1 MPKTGET
8 IYFYV
13 ENGQWHLT
21 EDPNYWRKAG
31 YFVMECYVVVAIE
44 NHTAW

>member
-13 ENGQWHLT
+13 SDGKWILT
-21 EDPNYWRKAG
+21 DNPNYWRNQG
-31 YFVMECYVVVAIE
+31 YFVMECYVINATE
-44 NHTAW
+44 NHTAY